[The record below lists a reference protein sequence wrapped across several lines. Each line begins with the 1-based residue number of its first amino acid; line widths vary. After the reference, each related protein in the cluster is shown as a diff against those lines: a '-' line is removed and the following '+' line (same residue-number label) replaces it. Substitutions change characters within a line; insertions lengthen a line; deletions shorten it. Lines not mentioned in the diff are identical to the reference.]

1 MTDQRSLWNA
11 LPDLDLSL
19 KTGGIWDQI
28 DNDARSKVI
37 EPSSTDFDSW
47 LYLSYQPGG
56 IWEEIDEETLLLR
69 PEALDLWWHLE
80 RTISIISA
88 SSPAGES
95 IWDDIDDE
103 TVHIR
108 ADADDLWQE
117 ADDET
122 LILQPAATSVWQEM
136 RPGDITRYRPQ
147 RVQDWALKLLTDTH
161 DQQYSILKNIQ
172 RGAYLR
178 LTPEQRFLWDLL
190 DGQHSVQDIAIAYLI
205 EYKAFDVDG
214 LIAFLD
220 QLGAQDLLVNP
231 RVNLYDSVE
240 ESISRRGLVYWLW
253 TNAPRVLELEFSIK
267 GIDGWITRVYQIW
280 GPLLFHMVTQVIMI
294 LLAVSGF
301 VTFAYQRL
309 IAGYMPLKGGSQV
322 PLWGLASLYIVTAIM
337 VLIHELSHALT
348 CKHFGR
354 EVRRGGFMLYMGF
367 PAWFVDTTDI
377 WLSPRRP
384 RILVSWAGPY
394 SGLVL
399 AGLFSLLVFAAP
411 TRLIGGL
418 LFQAAFSAYLVSLFN
433 LNPLLKYDG
442 YYILMDWL
450 EIPRLRDRAIAF
462 VRQDL
467 WPKLRTR
474 ERFSDEERIFA
485 IFGGLSLAWTLVI
498 LGLAAVVWGGR
509 LWRYLW
515 GLYLSLM

>member
-1 MTDQRSLWNA
+1 MSEQRSLWNA

-28 DNDARSKVI
+28 DKDARSRTV

-47 LYLSYQPGG
+47 LDLSYQPGG

-69 PEALDLWWHLE
+69 PETLDLWWRLE
-80 RTISIISA
+80 RATRDIRASTSA
-88 SSPAGES
+88 DES
-95 IWDDIDDE
+95 IWDEIDDE
-103 TVHIR
+103 TLYIW
-108 ADADDLWQE
+108 ADADNLWQE

-122 LILQPAATSVWQEM
+122 LLLQPAGTSVWQEM
-136 RPGDITRYRPQ
+136 RPGDITHYIPQ
-147 RVQDWALKLLTDTH
+147 RKPGWALKPLADTH
-161 DQQYSILKNIQ
+161 GRKYFILKNVQ
-172 RGAYLR
+172 KGTYLR

-205 EYKAFDVDG
+205 EYKAFDIGG
-214 LIAFLD
+214 LMAFLD
-220 QLGAQDLLVNP
+220 QLGAQGLLVNP
-231 RVNLYDSVE
+231 RVDLYDSVE
-240 ESISRRGLVYWLW
+240 ESIGRRGLLHWLG
-253 TNAPRVLELEFSIK
+253 TNAPRVLQLEFSIK
-267 GIDGWITRVYQIW
+267 GIDGPITRLYKIL
-280 GPLLFHMVTQVIMI
+280 GPFLFHKATQLVMI

-301 VTFAYQRL
+301 ITFAYQSV
-309 IAGYMPLKGGSQV
+309 IAGYTPLKGGSQV
-322 PLWGLASLYIVTAIM
+322 PLWGLVSLYMVSTIM
-337 VLIHELSHALT
+337 VLTHELSHALT
-348 CKHFGR
+348 CKHYGR

-411 TRLIGGL
+411 TRLTGGL
-418 LFQAAFSAYLVSLFN
+418 LFQAAFSAYVISLFN
-433 LNPLLKYDG
+433 LNPLLEYDG

-450 EIPRLRDRAIAF
+450 EIPRLHDRAIAF

-467 WPKLRTR
+467 WPRLRTR

-485 IFGGLSLAWTLVI
+485 IFGGLSLAWTLLT